1 MTDTEFLKNIYDEL
15 LKVEAQLDVIVMS
28 QYANEKLT
36 QETEVKSAFTA
47 AEVAK
52 DHVTAIAD
60 NVDRQIYCRS
70 DT

>member
-15 LKVEAQLDVIVMS
+15 LKVEAQLDVIVLS
-28 QYANEKLT
+28 QYADEKIT
-36 QETEVKSAFTA
+36 QEVKSAFTA
-47 AEVAK
+47 AEVVK